1 MLSKVSGRGLWMHSA
16 QYDMIMEN
24 CFDPNLSQ
32 DLVKKGFITNS
43 DPILDSKFTNNK
55 NGFNF

>member
-1 MLSKVSGRGLWMHSA
+1 
-16 QYDMIMEN
+16 MEN
-24 CFDPNLSQ
+24 CFDPNFSK

-55 NGFNF
+55 NGFNFWKN